1 MKTEHD
7 LKETIGKAV
16 ASIPECLASGY
27 VDIRSG
33 MLLEIK
39 TIDSHPAAVIDLLA
53 AATADLFQG
62 PNVLAI
68 ETIFKKARGIESN
81 AHYFQEIIV
90 NSENLIHVFLRS
102 KKYPD
107 YVAVFVCR
115 NTVNIGMML
124 AKARLALPHFEGA
137 M

>member
-1 MKTEHD
+1 MATEQD
-7 LKETIGKAV
+7 LKGAIIKAV
-16 ASIPECLASGY
+16 ANIPECLASGY

-33 MLLEIK
+33 LLLDIK
-39 TIDSHPAAVIDLLA
+39 TIDSHPSAVIDLLA

-62 PNVLAI
+62 QNVLAI
-68 ETIFKKARGIESN
+68 EEIFKRSRGVEN
-81 AHYFQEIIV
+81 NNHYFQEIIV

-124 AKARLALPHFEGA
+124 AKARLALPHFEA
-137 M
+137 SM